1 MAEAAGELDTIP
13 EREVAAA
20 YVPVVRGYLIAAA
33 CYYCIIAMAHPVYEV
48 GATLIYLDGLAVLA
62 AASAFYFWR
71 HLGRAALSLL
81 RLEVAAATI
90 NTLFLINVVA
100 YLTAHFEPLKLVYF
114 VLMALV
120 FGTSAPSRRV
130 AYGSVAATVTC
141 FLMIARD
148 APGDLISQY
157 AFVGVAGVFAA
168 IGMSTLMRGA
178 VMRELRARLASDALN
193 RQLHDKLV
201 ENERLRAE
209 AQDLVVTAQAA
220 SRAKTEFLATI
231 SHEIRTPLNGVLG
244 MAQAMA
250 QDAMPE
256 VQRGRL
262 SLVQTSARS
271 LLDVVNDVLDI
282 SKIEAG
288 KMELLPAPFSFDRFA
303 EAMRRLYGSL
313 AEERGLSFAFEVA
326 PEAAGWRLGD
336 EVRLRQVLSNLISN
350 ALKFTDHGGIEVL
363 VTGDPRRICVDV
375 TDTGVGIPLERQ
387 GQIFEKFVQAD
398 SSSTRR
404 VGGTGLGLA
413 ICREVVSLMGGV
425 IAFDS
430 APGVGTRFSFQIPLP
445 AVEPPLGQAADRGAV
460 LDADAALRVLVV
472 DDNPTN
478 RTVLTTLLENL
489 GVASEAV
496 RNGHEAVEAWDVGT
510 WDVILMDI
518 HMPEMDGLDAS
529 RMIRDREAE
538 SGRPRTPIVAVTASV
553 LAHETEAYFA
563 AGMDNVIAK
572 PIEVQ
577 RLIEVIEQSLAQAPV
592 ACAASA

>member
-1 MAEAAGELDTIP
+1 MAVATGELDLIP
-13 EREVAAA
+13 DGEVAAA

-33 CYYCIIAMAHPVYEV
+33 CYYCIIAAAHPVYEV
-48 GATLIYLDGLAVLA
+48 GAILVYLDGLAILA
-62 AASAFYFWR
+62 AATAFYFWR

-100 YLTAHFEPLKLVYF
+100 YLTVHFEPLKLVYF

-130 AYGSVAATVTC
+130 AYGSVAAAVTG
-141 FLMIARD
+141 FLMLARD
-148 APGDLISQY
+148 APGDLIGQY

-193 RQLHDKLV
+193 RQLQDKLV
-201 ENERLRAE
+201 ENERLRTE

-220 SRAKTEFLATI
+220 NRAKTEFLATI

-250 QDAMPE
+250 QDAMPD

-262 SLVQTSARS
+262 SLVQTSART

-288 KMELLPAPFSFDRFA
+288 KMELSPAPFSFERFA

-326 PEAAGWRLGD
+326 PEAAGWRMGD

-350 ALKFTDHGGIEVL
+350 ALKFTDHGGVEVL
-363 VTGDPRRICVDV
+363 VTGDARRICVDV

-413 ICREVVSLMGGV
+413 ICREVVSLMGGA

-430 APGVGTRFSFQIPLP
+430 APGIGTRFSFQIPLE
-445 AVEPPLGQAADRGAV
+445 AVEPPLGQPADASPA
-460 LDADAALRVLVV
+460 LDAEAALRVLVV

-496 RNGHEAVEAWDVGT
+496 RNGHEAVEAWGIGT

-529 RMIRDREAE
+529 RLIRAGEAE
-538 SGRPRTPIVAVTASV
+538 TGRSRTPIVAVTASV
-553 LAHETEAYFA
+553 LAHETEGYYA

-577 RLIEVIEQSLAQAPV
+577 RLIEVIEQSLAQAP
-592 ACAASA
+592 AAHAASA